1 MKEVG
6 ARQLKE
12 IFGQV
17 TGTSLGNL
25 LTRKVAGYDKQVIE
39 PTKFRYGVFDGH
51 KCLKYYDVDLAIS
64 TFQDMIETRRGR
76 PRTVGMCPIKNY
88 EKALKMLMKVKEM

>member
-17 TGTSLGNL
+17 TGTSLANL
-25 LTRKVAGYDKQVIE
+25 LTRKVGGYDKQVIE
-39 PTKFRYGVFDGH
+39 PSKFRYGVFDGH
-51 KCLKYYDVDLAIS
+51 KCLKYYDVDLAIA

-76 PRTVGMCPIKNY
+76 PRTAGMCPIKSY
-88 EKALKMLMKVKEM
+88 EKALKMLIQIKEM

>member
-25 LTRKVAGYDKQVIE
+25 LTRKVTGYDKQVIE
-39 PTKFRYGVFDGH
+39 PSKFRYGVFDGH
-51 KCLKYYDVDLAIS
+51 KCLKYYNVDLAIA
-64 TFQDMIETRRGR
+64 TLQDMIRERRGR
-76 PRTVGMCPIKNY
+76 PRTAGMCPIKSY
-88 EKALKMLMKVKEM
+88 ERALKMLMKVKEM